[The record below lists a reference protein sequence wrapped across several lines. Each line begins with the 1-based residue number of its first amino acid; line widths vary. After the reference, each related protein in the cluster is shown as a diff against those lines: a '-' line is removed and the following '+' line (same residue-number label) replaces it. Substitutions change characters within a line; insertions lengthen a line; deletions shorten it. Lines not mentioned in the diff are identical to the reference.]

1 MVLKEI
7 GLRVT
12 PQRQAILRLLDGNRT
27 HPSAHGIYRELL
39 KEYPG
44 ISFATVYN
52 TLSRLAEAG
61 RIQELDV
68 DPDKKRFDPCTAPHY
83 HFYCRS
89 CGKVLDIV
97 SDIPF
102 PAGLN
107 ALDARCL
114 DGHRVDAIELHFKG
128 VCRECI
134 GGETSAQ
141 GAKER
146 GQALSMPRRKRRDK

>member
-1 MVLKEI
+1 MEDQTTKRLKEI

-27 HPSAHGIYRELL
+27 HLSAHGVYREIL

-61 RIQELDV
+61 KIQELDI
-68 DPDKKRFDPCTAPHY
+68 DPDKKRFDPCTTPHY
-83 HFYCRS
+83 HFYCRL

-97 SDIPF
+97 CDIPF
-102 PAGLN
+102 PAN
-107 ALDARCL
+107 LDPPDTRTL
-114 DGHRVDAIELHFKG
+114 DGHRVDAIQLNFKG
-128 VCRECI
+128 VCKDCTES
-134 GGETSAQ
+134 GEARAH

-146 GQALSMPRRKRRDK
+146 I